1 MTRTGIGAR
10 LRFEILKRDNFR
22 CQYCGAAAPNVQ
34 LQIEHILP
42 VIAGGTN
49 DPDNLCAACQRCNAG
64 KAAIELDDR
73 LPAHSALNQLAA
85 ARAKEARVHAE
96 TVDMEH
102 LIFHLRDALECDDIA
117 PDEKAAVWRAYQ
129 KWGYDIVDLAIDT
142 NCGCPWCESREALF
156 ENLDRYSAEAA
167 NDFEPVDDMTVVAGR
182 A

>member
-22 CQYCGAAAPNVQ
+22 CQYCGAAAPHVQ

-42 VIAGGTN
+42 IVAGGTN

-73 LPAHSALNQLAA
+73 LPAHSALNEIAAGRAKQAHAA
-85 ARAKEARVHAE
+85 AVQL
-96 TVDMEH
+96 DMDDLIGH
-102 LIFHLRDALECDDIA
+102 LQGALECDDIQ
-117 PDEKAAVWRAYQ
+117 PNERAALWRAYQ
-129 KWGYDIVDLAIDT
+129 KWGYELVDIAIDT
-142 NCGCPWCESREALF
+142 NCGSPWCESRETLF
-156 ENLDRYSAEAA
+156 ANLDSYSAEAA
-167 NDFEPVDDMTVVAGR
+167 NDFCSADDIAAVAGR